1 MLNPIIFFQTIFFF
15 LKFTLVGI
23 LFSIGILVLF
33 RLRGSYLQQR
43 IRGAVSDNNSA
54 MRRVRLILGFSYII
68 IGFGILFNY
77 LTYMLIWLF
86 SNFNGI
92 LLFSLNSL
100 NIVISEEFHIN
111 FTLFIEFFH
120 PIIAILSFTAILQY
134 IMALFYLINNNRVIS
149 NPQKAITLLI
159 VSTIEILL
167 FGMECLQY
175 LL

>member
-1 MLNPIIFFQTIFFF
+1 MVFYF

-33 RLRGSYLQQR
+33 RLRGVYLQQR
-43 IRGAVSDNNSA
+43 IKGDGSDNNKA
-54 MRRVRLILGFSYII
+54 MRKVRLILGFSYII
-68 IGFGILFNY
+68 TGFGILFNY
-77 LTYMLIWLF
+77 LIYILLWF
-86 SNFNGI
+86 FRNFNGI
-92 LLFSLNSL
+92 LLSSLDSLNA
-100 NIVISEEFHIN
+100 VISEEFHIN
-111 FTLFIEFFH
+111 FTLFIELIH
-120 PIIAILSFTAILQY
+120 PIIALLSFTAILQY